1 MSLVKLPDD
10 LKAIVLLLITPLVT
24 EGLKSLGEL
33 LHIDLSGKAAA
44 VAAALCGALFFFADA
59 LLANVPAQYETIA
72 NALLG
77 LLVVILGS
85 FGVHRTMVRFAGNV
99 N

>member
-1 MSLVKLPDD
+1 MRLVQLPDE
-10 LKAIVLLLITPLVT
+10 LKVLVLLLVTPLVT
-24 EGLKSLGEL
+24 EGLKSLGDL
-33 LHIDLSGKAAA
+33 LHIDLSGKSAA

-59 LLANVPAQYETIA
+59 LLAHVPPQYETIA

-85 FGVHRTMVRFAGNV
+85 FGVHRTAVRFGGNLV
-99 N
+99 